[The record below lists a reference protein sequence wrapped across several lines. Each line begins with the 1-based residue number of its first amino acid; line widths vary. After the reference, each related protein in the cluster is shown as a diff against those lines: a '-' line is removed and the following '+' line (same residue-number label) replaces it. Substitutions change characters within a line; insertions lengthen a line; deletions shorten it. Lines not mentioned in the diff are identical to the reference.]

1 MVINSREYDKLET
14 ARAISQIWDVLTADE
29 RTLLLQRIQINTYQ
43 KNEII
48 HDEGTDPQF
57 MMCLMQGKVKV
68 YMSGE
73 VGRNSII
80 RVIKPL
86 ELFGYR
92 AFFTDDKYHTS
103 AAAFEDCVIAAIPL
117 VIIDKLVNE
126 NPKVGLCLI
135 KDLCGYLGHADNR
148 TVSLTQKH
156 VRGRMAETLLFLEET
171 YGYEQDQHTLSI
183 YISREDIACMSNM
196 TTANAIRTLSSF
208 VNDKIITTD
217 GRKIK
222 IIDEQKLR
230 ETSRTG

>member
-80 RVIKPL
+80 RVISLWSSSDTVP
-86 ELFGYR
+86 FSP
-92 AFFTDDKYHTS
+92 TTNT
-103 AAAFEDCVIAAIPL
+103 IPPRRPS
-117 VIIDKLVNE
+117 K
-126 NPKVGLCLI
+126 
-135 KDLCGYLGHADNR
+135 
-148 TVSLTQKH
+148 TVSSPP
-156 VRGRMAETLLFLEET
+156 FLW
-171 YGYEQDQHTLSI
+171 
-183 YISREDIACMSNM
+183 
-196 TTANAIRTLSSF
+196 
-208 VNDKIITTD
+208 
-217 GRKIK
+217 
-222 IIDEQKLR
+222 
-230 ETSRTG
+230 